1 MDTFTESYMYVKLAG
16 WADQLIIYKTRG
28 QEWTKDYLPN
38 GFETNI
44 HYVAMA
50 LAWGTKRIELI
61 DTVVPHSSTSP

>member
-1 MDTFTESYMYVKLAG
+1 MLSSSYVSQVAG
-16 WADQLIIYKTRG
+16 WADQLVIYNLTRG

-50 LAWGTKRIELI
+50 LARGTKRIELI
-61 DTVVPHSSTSP
+61 DTVCPHSSTSP